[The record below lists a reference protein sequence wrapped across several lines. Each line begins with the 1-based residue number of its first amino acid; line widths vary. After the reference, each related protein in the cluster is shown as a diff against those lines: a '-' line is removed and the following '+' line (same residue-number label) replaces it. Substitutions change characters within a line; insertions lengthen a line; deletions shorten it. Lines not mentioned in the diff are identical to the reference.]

1 MSNKKKTPTDLTD
14 LRSHIDNIDRQMLE
28 LLNRRAEISISVGKT
43 KADNNEELIFKPFRE
58 KELLEKLAN
67 LNIGP
72 LPESHLRA
80 IYTEIL
86 SSSRR
91 LQRPERVVYLGPEGT
106 FSYFAALENLGH
118 SAELMPKNNFEEIF
132 RAVHEGEAEL
142 GLIPLENSLQGT
154 VGQNLDM
161 FRHYPVYIQA
171 EVYYRISHGL
181 LSKEKTIGAIKR
193 VYSHSKAI
201 DQCGNW
207 LRTNLPYCERIP
219 AASTASAVRRVSE
232 KPEGAAAIGN
242 TKLADM
248 YDMNILADRLE
259 DAPDN
264 WTRFLVIGRSPAKE
278 GISDKTSLLF
288 TTPDK
293 PGALADVLNTLAVNG
308 INMTKLESRPAVG
321 EKWKYVFFA
330 DLECNLAGEGHEEV
344 ITQLAKICNTF
355 RILGSY
361 PAGKMRIK

>member
-1 MSNKKKTPTDLTD
+1 MSKEQKGTLDLSD
-14 LRSHIDNIDRQMLE
+14 LRTRIDTIDRQMLE
-28 LLNRRAEISISVGKT
+28 LLNRRAEISLGVGRA
-43 KADNNEELIFKPFRE
+43 KADNSDEQIFKPFRE

-67 LNIGP
+67 LNTGP
-72 LPESHLRA
+72 LPESHLRS

-91 LQRPERVVYLGPEGT
+91 LQRPERLVYLGPEGT

-118 SAELMPKNNFEEIF
+118 SADLMPKNNFEEIF
-132 RAVHEGEAEL
+132 RAVHDGEAEL

-154 VGQNLDM
+154 VGQNLDL
-161 FRHYPVYIQA
+161 FKQYPVYIQA

-181 LSKEKTIGAIKR
+181 LSKEKTLGAIKR
-193 VYSHSKAI
+193 VYSHSQPLG
-201 DQCGNW
+201 QCGNW
-207 LRTNLPYCERIP
+207 LKTNLPYSEKIP
-219 AASTASAVRRVSE
+219 AASTASAVRRVAD
-232 KPEGAAAIGN
+232 KPEGSAAIGN
-242 TKLADM
+242 VKLAEL

-259 DAPDN
+259 DAADN
-264 WTRFLVIGRSPAKE
+264 WTRFLVIGRTPAKE

-293 PGALADVLNTLAVNG
+293 PGALVEVLNTLAMNN
-308 INMTKLESRPAVG
+308 INLTKLESRPAVG

-330 DLECNLAGEGHEEV
+330 DLECDLSSEGNEDV
-344 ITQLAKICNTF
+344 ITQLTKICNTF